1 MSPVLIAALVPGL
14 PAVAAILLALI
25 GKRLGEKCAW
35 ISVAALAG
43 SLVASVYM
51 LVTVFQGGGEEP
63 YIHQTFEWMRVG
75 GVNIDFG
82 LYVDGLSAAVLVMV
96 AAVACMVFTY
106 AIGYMHEDPRFSIFF
121 SIFSLFTACMF
132 GVVTSS
138 SLLQLMVFWEV
149 MGLCSFLLIG
159 YYYERPDSRKAAFK
173 AFITTRIGDMGFLLA
188 VAALLGRFGTV
199 DIPELMHKV
208 EVLYEEGLT
217 PEMAGFLWLMCAL
230 LFIGAVAKSA
240 QFPMYI
246 WLPDAMA
253 GPTPVSGLLHSATMV
268 AAGVFL
274 VLRSFPMF
282 EVAHFLPM
290 IAGAG
295 IFTAV
300 YGASLALTET
310 DIKRTLAYSTMSQLG
325 YMMAALGCGG
335 YVAAVFHLITHGF
348 FKSLLF
354 LSAGSVIHGAH
365 TQDIREMRGV
375 GKTMPVTAACFLVGS
390 LALAG
395 IPPLAGFFSKDAV
408 LASMLGYA
416 GKAPVQGWI
425 ILIVGLM
432 TAVLT
437 AFYMFRVYFGVFTGP
452 GKKYHESP
460 KLMLVPMIV
469 LACIT
474 AVAGA
479 INLPEISLSLAGLL
493 EPGVIEHAVPWLMA
507 LSAGAAGAGL
517 YIAWESTRLR
527 AALHGTGPLP
537 RNLQV
542 LYGGI
547 FLRPVFAVSRYL
559 RELKMDQLIMGIV
572 VKPVLWFCEL
582 ATKLNPDVLYTAIF
596 VNGVGRVADGLA
608 IVDAKVVDG
617 IVNGVGAAGL
627 GIARAV
633 GFVDVRGVDGAVN
646 GVAGGT
652 IAIGRVFKRLQTGVT
667 ANYALFMIVLGV
679 AMFYLAW
686 WLVR

>member
-1 MSPVLIAALVPGL
+1 MSTALIAALVPGL
-14 PAVAAILLALI
+14 PAAAAVLLAI
-25 GKRLGEKCAW
+25 FGRRMGESSSW
-35 ISVAALAG
+35 VSIAALAG
-43 SLVASVYM
+43 SLAASVAL
-51 LVTVFQGGGEEP
+51 LVEAIGAKGEPVLHAVF
-63 YIHQTFEWMRVG
+63 TWMVVG
-75 GVNIDFG
+75 GVRVDFG
-82 LYVDGLSAAVLVMV
+82 LYVDGLSAAVLVMI
-96 AAVACMVFTY
+96 AAVATAVFVY
-106 AIGYMHEDPRFSIFF
+106 ATGYMHGDERYPTFF

-132 GVVTSS
+132 GVVTAS

-159 YYYERPDSRKAAFK
+159 YYYERPEARKAAFK

-188 VAALLGRFGTV
+188 VAALFGRFHTL
-199 DIPELMHKV
+199 DIPSLMKAV
-208 EVLYEEGLT
+208 EGSPQGY
-217 PEMAGFLWLMCAL
+217 LWGVCAL

-274 VLRSFPMF
+274 VLRTYPMF
-282 EVAHFLPM
+282 ETARFLPM

-295 IFTAV
+295 IFTAI

-335 YVAAVFHLITHGF
+335 FVAAVFHLITHGF

-354 LSAGSVIHGAH
+354 LSAGSVIHGAK

-375 GKTMPVTAACFLVGS
+375 GKTMPITAACFLVGS

-395 IPPLAGFFSKDAV
+395 IPPLAGFFSKDAI
-408 LASMLGYA
+408 LASFLGYA
-416 GKAPVQGWI
+416 QTAPYRGLT
-425 ILIVGLM
+425 ILVVGLM

-452 GKKYHESP
+452 GRKYHESP
-460 KLMLVPMIV
+460 NRMLAPMV
-469 LACIT
+469 AL
-474 AVAGA
+474 AVATVFVGA
-479 INLPEISLSLAGLL
+479 INLPGLHFSLAGLL
-493 EPGVIEHAVPWLMA
+493 EPGKLEEAVPWLMA
-507 LSAGAAGAGL
+507 LSASAAGAGL

-537 RNLQV
+537 RNLQR

-547 FLRPVFAVSRYL
+547 FLKPVFRVSRFL
-559 RELKMDQLIMGIV
+559 RELRMDQLLMGIV
-572 VKPVLWFCEL
+572 VNPVLWACDL
-582 ATKLNPDVLYTAIF
+582 ATKLNPDVVYMAVFTRAVPAVARVLSTADTVVIDGA
-596 VNGVGRVADGLA
+596 VMAIGRGGLA
-608 IVDAKVVDG
+608 V
-617 IVNGVGAAGL
+617 
-627 GIARAV
+627 AR
-633 GFVDVRGVDGAVN
+633 GFGFADRRGVDGAVN
-646 GVAGGT
+646 GVADGT
-652 IAIGRVFKRLQTGVT
+652 LALGRALKKLQTGVT
-667 ANYALFMIVLGV
+667 ANYALLMIVLGV
-679 AMFYLAW
+679 AIFYVAW
-686 WLVR
+686 WMVR

>member
-1 MSPVLIAALVPGL
+1 MSLVLIAALVPGL
-14 PAVAAILLALI
+14 PAAAAVLLALFGRRI
-25 GKRLGEKCAW
+25 GEKCAW
-35 ISVAALAG
+35 ISVGALAG
-43 SLVASVYM
+43 SLVAAIYL
-51 LVTVFQGGGEEP
+51 LVMAFQGGGEGP
-63 YIHQTFEWMRVG
+63 LVHATFEWMRIG
-75 GVNIDFG
+75 GVNVDFG

-96 AAVACMVFTY
+96 AAVACMVFVY
-106 AIGYMHEDPRFSIFF
+106 AIGYMHGDERFPVFF
-121 SIFSLFTACMF
+121 SIFSLFTASMF
-132 GVVTSS
+132 GVGTSS
-138 SLLQLMVFWEV
+138 SLLQLMVFWEI
-149 MGLCSFLLIG
+149 MGVCSFLLIG
-159 YYYERPDSRKAAFK
+159 YYYEREEARRAAFK

-188 VAALLGRFGTV
+188 VAVLLGKFGTV
-199 DIPELMHKV
+199 DIPTLMARV
-208 EVLYEEGLT
+208 EEVAPG
-217 PEMAGFLWLMCAL
+217 MQGFLWLMCAL

-274 VLRSFPMF
+274 ILRTFPMF
-282 EVAHFLPM
+282 EAAHFLPM

-300 YGASLALTET
+300 YGAALALTET
-310 DIKRTLAYSTMSQLG
+310 DIKRMLAYSTMSQLG

-335 YVAAVFHLITHGF
+335 YVAAIFHLIAHGF

-375 GKTMPVTAACFLVGS
+375 GKTMPITAACFLVGS
-390 LALAG
+390 LAIAG
-395 IPPLAGFFSKDAV
+395 IPPLSGFFSKDAI

-416 GKAPVQGWI
+416 GTAPVEGGI
-425 ILIVGLM
+425 ILLVGLM

-452 GKKYHESP
+452 GKKYHESS

-469 LACIT
+469 LASIA
-474 AVAGA
+474 AVAGV
-479 INLPEISLSLAGLL
+479 INLPGMGLSLAGLL
-493 EPGVIEHAVPWLMA
+493 EPGKLESAVPWLMA

-537 RNLQV
+537 RHLQV

-547 FLRPVFAVSRYL
+547 FLRPVFGVSRFL
-559 RELKMDQLIMGIV
+559 RELKMDQIIMGIV

-582 ATKLNPDVLYTAIF
+582 AAKLNPDVLYMSVFVGGVGRVAEGLAVIDTRVVDGF
-596 VNGVGRVADGLA
+596 VNGVGRY
-608 IVDAKVVDG
+608 
-617 IVNGVGAAGL
+617 GL

-633 GFVDVRGVDGAVN
+633 GLVDVRGVDGAVN
-646 GVAGGT
+646 GVADGT

-679 AMFYLAW
+679 AIFYVAW

>member
-1 MSPVLIAALVPGL
+1 MSPTLTALLVPGL
-14 PAVAAILLALI
+14 PAAAAVVVALFGRRI
-25 GKRLGEKCAW
+25 GEKCAW
-35 ISVAALAG
+35 IPIAALAG
-43 SLVASVYM
+43 SLVASVS
-51 LVTVFQGGGEEP
+51 LLLGAFRAGGEP
-63 YIHQTFEWMRVG
+63 LVHATFRWMTVG
-75 GVNIDFG
+75 GVSVDFG
-82 LYVDGLSAAVLVMV
+82 LFVDGLSAAVAVMV
-96 AAVACMVFTY
+96 AAVACMVFVY
-106 AIGYMHEDPRFSIFF
+106 ASGYMHGDARYSVFF
-121 SIFSLFTACMF
+121 AVFSLFTACML

-138 SLLQLMVFWEV
+138 SLLQLMIFWEV

-159 YYYERPDSRKAAFK
+159 YYYERPDARMAAFK

-188 VAALLGRFGTV
+188 VAALLGKFGTL
-199 DIPELMHKV
+199 DIPTLMKHV
-208 EVLYEEGLT
+208 EEVA
-217 PEMAGFLWLMCAL
+217 PQMQAFLWLMCAL

-274 VLRSFPMF
+274 VLRTFLMF
-282 EVAHFLPM
+282 EAANFLPM

-300 YGASLALTET
+300 YGAALALTET

-325 YMMAALGCGG
+325 YMMAALGAGG
-335 YVAAVFHLITHGF
+335 YVAAAFHLITHGF

-375 GKTMPVTAACFLVGS
+375 GKTMPVTAACFLVGA

-408 LASMLGYA
+408 LASILGYA
-416 GKAPVQGWI
+416 GKAPVRGTI
-425 ILIVGLM
+425 ILFAGLA

-452 GKKYHESP
+452 GKRYHESP
-460 KLMLVPMIV
+460 RRMLVPMVV
-469 LACIT
+469 LAGIT
-474 AVAGA
+474 VVVGA
-479 INLPEISLSLAGLL
+479 INLPGAGISLAGLM
-493 EPGVIEHAVPWLMA
+493 EPGVVENAVPWLMA
-507 LSAGAAGAGL
+507 LSACAAAAGL

-527 AALHGTGPLP
+527 AALHGTGALP
-537 RNLQV
+537 RNLQG
-542 LYGGI
+542 LYGGL
-547 FLRPVFAVSRYL
+547 FLRPVFKVSRFL

-572 VKPVLWFCEL
+572 VGPVVWFCEL
-582 ATKLNPDVLYTAIF
+582 CAKLNPDVVYMAVF
-596 VNGVGRVADGLA
+596 VGGVGRVADALA
-608 IVDAKVVDG
+608 AADA
-617 IVNGVGAAGL
+617 
-627 GIARAV
+627 RY
-633 GFVDVRGVDGAVN
+633 VDGAVN
-646 GVAGGT
+646 AVGRAGVGVARAFGFADKRGIDGAVDGVADGT
-652 IAIGRVFKRLQTGVT
+652 IALGGVLKRLQTGVT
-667 ANYALFMIVLGV
+667 ANYALLMIVLGI
-679 AMFYLAW
+679 AFFYVAW